1 MKKILLLLIC
11 LMSLSTICFAET
23 KEIIVE
29 GTYTAGDNDTI
40 KSAEDMALNNA
51 KRAALEQFGVNIE
64 STTEVKNM
72 QLTQDKIQTFAS
84 GNLQT
89 TILDKKRIVNSD
101 GTISF
106 WVKVKCIKL
115 EEVKKEPIW
124 KLICSY
130 NVPINISNPVN
141 YIYLDTA
148 SSFHDKSNNLIDCWI
163 KTNEAIGS
171 TTIEHILINMDNFSY
186 KRLELSSYDPF
197 GFLIMHKIYDNTTI
211 NVVKEGSPMHKAF
224 IRINFVI
231 TTPEKFD

>member
-1 MKKILLLLIC
+1 M
-11 LMSLSTICFAET
+11 CFAET
-23 KEIIVE
+23 KEIIAE
-29 GTYTAGDNDTI
+29 GTYIMGDNDTI

-51 KRAALEQFGVNIE
+51 KRTALEQFGVNIE
-64 STTEVKNM
+64 STTEVTNM
-72 QLTQDKIQTFAS
+72 KLTQDKIKTSAI

-89 TILDKKRIVNSD
+89 TILDKKKIMNSD

-106 WVKVKCIKL
+106 WVKVKCLLKP
-115 EEVKKEPIW
+115 EEIKKEPVW

-130 NVPINISNPVN
+130 DVPLNITNPVN

-171 TTIEHILINMDNFSY
+171 TTIEHILINKDNFSY
-186 KRLELSSYDPF
+186 KRLERSSYDPF
-197 GFLIMHKIYDNTTI
+197 GFLIMHKIYDNPTI